1 MTYGIS
7 AIERGEGAVQTDEV
21 ILCGSKV
28 YRLGHEIFI
37 LKSRVQLPV
46 RLFED

>member
-1 MTYGIS
+1 MTYGIT
-7 AIERGEGAVQTDEV
+7 AIEKSEGAVQMDKV
-21 ILCGSKV
+21 ILCGRIV